1 MKYTEH
7 KFTLDVNRTASQ
19 VSISVKKGDT
29 ARRLLIG
36 LTEGGYPYHLSSGCY
51 AVFTAKKPDGHVV
64 FNDCRLEDCVIRY
77 DFTEQ
82 TVPVAGLME
91 CEIILYG
98 ADGKQLTS
106 ASFEIIVEDTIYDT
120 ETEVE
125 STNEY
130 NALADLIQKTQKLL
144 LHGQAAQAIV
154 QEVYG
159 SVISVTDASN
169 QGLQGLRIFGKST
182 QNGTPNPDSPVEIEN
197 LGACGEIISS
207 VAGQNLLD
215 AYAITAP
222 NTNTA
227 IQISNSGNI
236 IKFYATGNTATYARA
251 ELAMNHLIGRKFY
264 VAYDKKTNYGTSV
277 DGYLQIRYNL
287 DGALKYIE
295 NIPLLAGA
303 SEIPAEAY
311 DVRLVI
317 YFKNASVAFEAGAY
331 VQYEGLRISLAAGSA
346 WEPYQKIQ
354 QITVATPNGL
364 PGIPVTSGGN
374 YTDANGQQWICD
386 EVDLGRG
393 VYVQRIAQYQVS
405 SVRETTINETTNG
418 IKWAY
423 GVEVK
428 DSALHTYMGKAV
440 NYILNN
446 KFPMVEQASED
457 MESVGTIMSAYGH
470 ANYLEFRF
478 RLMKSEFADKAA
490 VEAAII
496 GTVIYYLLAE
506 PIQTELTAE
515 DIAAFTALHTNKPN
529 TTIYNDSGAYMA
541 AEYVADTKIYVDRKT
556 GSTAVGGEARLVEAS
571 VE

>member
-1 MKYTEH
+1 MEYTVH
-7 KFTLDVNRTASQ
+7 KITLDVHKT
-19 VSISVKKGDT
+19 VSPVSVHVKKGDT
-29 ARRLLIG
+29 GRRLMIHLAEKG
-36 LTEGGYPYHLSSGCY
+36 FPYHLSQDCY
-51 AVFTAKKPDGHVV
+51 AVFTARKPDGKVL
-64 FNDCRLEDCVIRY
+64 FNECTIEDCVIIY

-82 TVPVAGLME
+82 TVAVAGLMD

-98 ADGKQLTS
+98 AGGKQLTS
-106 ASFEIIVEDTIYDT
+106 ASFNIVVEDTIYDT
-120 ETEVE
+120 ETEIE
-125 STNEY
+125 STDEY
-130 NALADLIQKTQKLL
+130 NALADLIQKIEKLF
-144 LHGQAAQAIV
+144 LHGPVAQAIV
-154 QEVYG
+154 QEEHG
-159 SVISVTDASN
+159 AVISVTDASN
-169 QGLQGLRIFGKST
+169 QALQGLRIFGKSIQEAEPT
-182 QNGTPNPDSPVEIEN
+182 MDNPVEIEN
-197 LGACGEIISS
+197 LGAGGEITSS
-207 VAGQNLLD
+207 IAGQNLLD

-227 IQISNSGNI
+227 IQITNNGNI
-236 IKFYATGNTATYARA
+236 IKLYATGKTATYARA

-287 DGALKYIE
+287 DGSLKYIE

-303 SEIPAEAY
+303 SEIPADAY

-317 YFKNASVAFEAGAY
+317 YFKNASVAIEAGSY
-331 VQYEGLRISLAAGSA
+331 VQYEGLRISLAAGIA

-354 QITVATPNGL
+354 QITVSTPDGL

-374 YTDANGQQWICD
+374 YTDDNGQQWICD
-386 EVDLGRG
+386 EIDLGRG

-457 MESVGTIMSAYGH
+457 MESVGTIMSSYGH

-490 VEAAII
+490 VEAAIT

-515 DIAAFTALHTNKPN
+515 EIAAYAALHTNKPN
-529 TTIYNDSGAYMA
+529 TTIYNDAGAYMA
-541 AEYVADTKIYVDRKT
+541 AEYVADTKIYIDNKN
-556 GSTAVGGEARLVEAS
+556 GSAAAGEANLVKAT